1 MLKSAANKVM
11 WVGRATV
18 FLIGLATLLV
28 LLFWVAS
35 AALRASGEPST
46 LDESGQANGITQL
59 FGSDA
64 RAEQALAVEPLARRR
79 PPPQGYAQVRPNG
92 TFVRSKAVNGIQKRT
107 PSNSN
112 PPGENSVYCFD
123 LTFTPHVAVAS
134 PYQNNG
140 AVVGT
145 ATPNDLSGTNCQAPY
160 TDAAARTYAASP
172 TTDNDEIGFAIMF
185 R

>member
-1 MLKSAANKVM
+1 MLRSAVNKVM

-18 FLIGLATLLV
+18 FLIGLAVILV
-28 LLFWVAS
+28 LLFWAASVALW
-35 AALRASGEPST
+35 AGGKPSI
-46 LDESGQANGITQL
+46 LDGSGQAIGITRL
-59 FGSDA
+59 VESDDGA
-64 RAEQALAVEPLARRR
+64 KRALAVEPLARRR
-79 PPPQGYAQVRPNG
+79 PPPQGYAQVRPDG

-107 PSNSN
+107 ASNSN
-112 PPGENSVYCFD
+112 PTGENSVYCFD

-172 TTDNDEIGFAIMF
+172 TADNDEIGFAIMF

>member
-1 MLKSAANKVM
+1 MLKSVANKVM
-11 WVGRATV
+11 WVGRVTV
-18 FLIGLATLLV
+18 FLIGLATILV

-35 AALRASGEPST
+35 AALWASGEPSV
-46 LDESGQANGITQL
+46 LGESGLASGITRP
-59 FGSDA
+59 FASAAG
-64 RAEQALAVEPLARRR
+64 AEQSLAVDPVARRR

-145 ATPNDLSGTNCQAPY
+145 AMPNDLSGTNCQAPY

-172 TTDNDEIGFAIMF
+172 TTDNDEIGFSIMF